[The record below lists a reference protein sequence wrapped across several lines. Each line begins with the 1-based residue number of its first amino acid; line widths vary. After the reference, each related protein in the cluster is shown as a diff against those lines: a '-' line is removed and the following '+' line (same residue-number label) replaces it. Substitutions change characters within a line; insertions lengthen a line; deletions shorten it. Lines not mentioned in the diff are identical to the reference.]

1 MNMKVFKKHN
11 RKHAVTAVSAFLIS
25 LAVSMNVL
33 AWFAKG
39 RDYIPVDTYRGSVRT
54 AYFNGGN
61 GTAPAAG
68 TTADDYKDPGTAY
81 PSYDNDNDT
90 GDSLSGPYQIDNAT
104 QLYNFAWLQ
113 YLGYFNGENASQ
125 TYFVLTS
132 DIDASGLVLPPVGN
146 EDNPFIGNFNGN
158 GYTISGL
165 TVSNDKM
172 ELNNASIGDKFS
184 IPHAAMENNE
194 LKSDLEI
201 VGLFGVIGDY
211 TEDYTASSSAPSV
224 SDLTIEDVAIETV
237 STQALAGIAAGYVN
251 GVMDNVTVAGTSTIS
266 SSADT
271 ALSYTDK
278 LSDYALVGF
287 CEEPYRRTLKVE
299 NVSVNEPII
308 EDGSGRFGTEGQG
321 EAWGNTIDM
330 HDMFTRLKSEY
341 DALNG
346 QTSVSYAS
354 SKTITHNTD
363 GTTTTVGG
371 STSSYPVTVTSG
383 STYPVRMK
391 DQSSGN
397 DDSYAFIQRTNV
409 ENNFIYLYG
418 DTLIDTVQV
427 TTTEIWKYDSFYI
440 KDQGTNNYLAV
451 SSNAAANATTAET
464 AGKWIFEE
472 DTATGKY
479 SIFTID
485 SNTKKYLTASNGNL
499 GISTTSFSG
508 WEVNGARTSISV
520 NDHYLCWNSTNSEW
534 ELRSPPKN
542 YICDTAEGNYL
553 SLERNGNT
561 ISFTNKTSASNA
573 TEWDIEPESGG
584 YKISTVLDGARYSLY
599 YDQTNDVFKPSA
611 DHHSVWYENTTE
623 TKNKLYV
630 NAGGNG
636 VHKALYYDSDEAEWK
651 LTNYYTGSAGNDWG
665 GSISIKSLNERIEYL
680 VQSARTYKSHIYY
693 EDSDNQF
700 TLFNYTQGS
709 VYRLEGITPLDS
721 TSYHTG
727 AGNQQVPISILP
739 ITVNNSSLNPN
750 DYSTS
755 DKNTGYIVAGWANI
769 ASSGKYNYG
778 ANTTIRT
785 SQVNVNRIQN
795 SYVPSGDQQNPGTLT
810 VYTNA
815 GNQYSAGFSVINES
829 NTSLKKYLKAKSQLF
844 EDKMLPYT
852 TGGKLHGL
860 HFTGSAVSASNKV
873 TKSTAK
879 IKDINGEHTYTNYE
893 LPQSCID
900 FNLKEDGYVNFFAGT
915 YTANA
920 GENPDSFCGLS
931 IVQRNNAVP
940 PAITKT
946 ILIKK
951 IWENTNTA
959 TNETYPYVY
968 EYVENN
974 TTKYTTGNSSVDSL
988 GYTRGSQLFDMQYL
1002 SEAAGSSYFERL
1014 FYFEIPVNP
1023 GEYAMGSAVDNS
1035 GNVKNN
1041 GAYLIYLDISTSDIA
1056 EGDAKI
1062 KSEGTAITATSSQST
1077 GEVQISETQSRS
1089 ENIETPPTYF
1099 PLLWDANDP
1108 TAVSADNKG
1117 YIISGANTVSNPP
1130 GDIRVSKYS
1139 RDTGDW
1145 NIKNSLV
1152 NGVLTDSIMYTID
1165 SGGLKT
1171 IAQYD
1176 PKNFCKYVT
1185 SKAQMQALLN
1195 DTNVYGLHF
1204 MDASIGMN
1212 NILTVPTAHLDGV
1225 TYTEYEMPRNCIDI
1239 NIENRG
1245 YINFFAGTFFNERD
1259 DSFFSLHRIERYT
1272 SSDNIPAGKKVNDIK
1287 DIKEIRN
1294 IYQRTVN
1301 GSTEYLYQYE
1311 GESAP
1316 DASQGWEQIFDL
1328 NWIRQQ
1334 QSSNIERNSVYYFE
1348 IPIDPGEYALG
1359 SVDGGTGAY
1368 LLYLDVCTTKGDAVV
1383 TSEKMTV
1390 ETGTY
1395 VVPAGVEFDEAALM
1409 VFEIPM
1415 STTGDITFTAEEQSV
1430 TASHSLTAT
1439 VSTAD
1444 SVTETVTL
1452 YDYEGKVTAC
1462 RVTAGQS
1469 VTYKYAVNDSQLAVS
1484 DFQTAGKYFNVSEIL
1499 NNEATILE
1507 YHYTLTGQN
1516 TVENSA
1522 QLEYTLVDHLDADGF
1537 TITDYN
1543 ITCEASA
1550 EQTEAI
1556 VDIFDSTKT
1565 YLRFMGAVRQVDDE
1579 VVIPVA

>member
-1 MNMKVFKKHN
+1 MNK
-11 RKHAVTAVSAFLIS
+11 
-25 LAVSMNVL
+25 
-33 AWFAKG
+33 
-39 RDYIPVDTYRGSVRT
+39 
-54 AYFNGGN
+54 
-61 GTAPAAG
+61 
-68 TTADDYKDPGTAY
+68 
-81 PSYDNDNDT
+81 
-90 GDSLSGPYQIDNAT
+90 
-104 QLYNFAWLQ
+104 
-113 YLGYFNGENASQ
+113 
-125 TYFVLTS
+125 
-132 DIDASGLVLPPVGN
+132 
-146 EDNPFIGNFNGN
+146 
-158 GYTISGL
+158 
-165 TVSNDKM
+165 
-172 ELNNASIGDKFS
+172 
-184 IPHAAMENNE
+184 
-194 LKSDLEI
+194 
-201 VGLFGVIGDY
+201 
-211 TEDYTASSSAPSV
+211 
-224 SDLTIEDVAIETV
+224 
-237 STQALAGIAAGYVN
+237 
-251 GVMDNVTVAGTSTIS
+251 
-266 SSADT
+266 
-271 ALSYTDK
+271 
-278 LSDYALVGF
+278 
-287 CEEPYRRTLKVE
+287 
-299 NVSVNEPII
+299 
-308 EDGSGRFGTEGQG
+308 
-321 EAWGNTIDM
+321 
-330 HDMFTRLKSEY
+330 
-341 DALNG
+341 
-346 QTSVSYAS
+346 
-354 SKTITHNTD
+354 
-363 GTTTTVGG
+363 
-371 STSSYPVTVTSG
+371 
-383 STYPVRMK
+383 
-391 DQSSGN
+391 
-397 DDSYAFIQRTNV
+397 
-409 ENNFIYLYG
+409 
-418 DTLIDTVQV
+418 
-427 TTTEIWKYDSFYI
+427 
-440 KDQGTNNYLAV
+440 
-451 SSNAAANATTAET
+451 
-464 AGKWIFEE
+464 
-472 DTATGKY
+472 
-479 SIFTID
+479 
-485 SNTKKYLTASNGNL
+485 
-499 GISTTSFSG
+499 
-508 WEVNGARTSISV
+508 
-520 NDHYLCWNSTNSEW
+520 
-534 ELRSPPKN
+534 
-542 YICDTAEGNYL
+542 
-553 SLERNGNT
+553 
-561 ISFTNKTSASNA
+561 
-573 TEWDIEPESGG
+573 
-584 YKISTVLDGARYSLY
+584 
-599 YDQTNDVFKPSA
+599 
-611 DHHSVWYENTTE
+611 
-623 TKNKLYV
+623 
-630 NAGGNG
+630 
-636 VHKALYYDSDEAEWK
+636 
-651 LTNYYTGSAGNDWG
+651 
-665 GSISIKSLNERIEYL
+665 
-680 VQSARTYKSHIYY
+680 
-693 EDSDNQF
+693 
-700 TLFNYTQGS
+700 
-709 VYRLEGITPLDS
+709 
-721 TSYHTG
+721 
-727 AGNQQVPISILP
+727 
-739 ITVNNSSLNPN
+739 
-750 DYSTS
+750 
-755 DKNTGYIVAGWANI
+755 
-769 ASSGKYNYG
+769 
-778 ANTTIRT
+778 
-785 SQVNVNRIQN
+785 IQN
-795 SYVPSGDQQNPGTLT
+795 SYVPSGDQQNPAPLT

-815 GNQYSAGFSVINES
+815 GNQYSAGFSAINES
-829 NTSLKKYLKAKSQLF
+829 NTSLKKYLSSKKQLF
-844 EDKMLPYT
+844 DKVMLPYT

-860 HFTGSAVSASNKV
+860 HFTGAAVSASNKV

-915 YTANA
+915 YTASTSGDNQY
-920 GENPDSFCGLS
+920 PDSFCGLS

-974 TTKYTTGNSSVDSL
+974 TTKYTTGNSAVDSL
-988 GYTRGSQLFDMQYL
+988 GYTKGSQLFDMQYL
-1002 SEAAGSSYFERL
+1002 SEAPGTINYKKL

-1023 GEYAMGSAVDNS
+1023 GEYAMGSAVDSS

-1041 GAYLIYLDISTSDIA
+1041 GAYLIYLDIATSDIA

-1139 RDTGDW
+1139 RDTGTY
-1145 NIKNSLV
+1145 NISRSLV

-1165 SGGLKT
+1165 SDGLKT

-1185 SKAQMQALLN
+1185 SKAQMQALLS

-1204 MDASIGMN
+1204 MNASVGMN
-1212 NILTVPTAHLDGV
+1212 NILTVPTAQLDGV
-1225 TYTEYEMPRNCIDI
+1225 TYTDYEMPRNCIDI

-1245 YINFFAGTFFNERD
+1245 YINFFAGTFFDNLD

-1334 QSSNIERNSVYYFE
+1334 QDLSNIVRNSVYYFE

-1415 STTGDITFTAEEQSV
+1415 STTGDIMFTAEDESV

-1439 VSTAD
+1439 VSTVD

-1469 VTYKYAVNDSQLAVS
+1469 VTYKYALNDSPPAVS
-1484 DFQTAGKYFNVSEIL
+1484 DAQTAGRYFINDIL
-1499 NNEATILE
+1499 NNEDTILQ

-1565 YLRFMGAVRQVDDE
+1565 YLRFQGDARDEDDE